1 MKKVV
6 RYKCDYCRR
15 IAAKPETIEHHEKEC
30 IHNPNGR
37 NCYVCKHSVQGG
49 WMDLPYGGDRFDEN
63 VPYCDLHRE
72 PLEILRNSGYNALNC
87 QDFERCEEM
96 FYCRQGEK

>member
-30 IHNPNGR
+30 IHNPNGK

-49 WMDLPYGGDRFDEN
+49 WLDLPYGGSSFETD
-63 VPYCDLHRE
+63 VPYCSYHEE
-72 PLEILRNSGYNALNC
+72 PLSALRQSGYTALNC
-87 QDFERCEEM
+87 EDFARDDKM
-96 FYCRQGEK
+96 YWHKQAEK